1 LVAALAQAHGTECIL
16 HGTNGPDLAASL
28 QVAAT
33 IPSCRMMEVALI
45 FPPLT
50 PEEMYSPLTRILN
63 SDYLFKFEKGKIIL
77 PTAPGLGVEINE
89 DALAK
94 CKIVG

>member
-1 LVAALAQAHGTECIL
+1 
-16 HGTNGPDLAASL
+16 
-28 QVAAT
+28 
-33 IPSCRMMEVALI
+33 
-45 FPPLT
+45 
-50 PEEMYSPLTRILN
+50 MYSPLTRILN

>member
-1 LVAALAQAHGTECIL
+1 
-16 HGTNGPDLAASL
+16 
-28 QVAAT
+28 
-33 IPSCRMMEVALI
+33 
-45 FPPLT
+45 
-50 PEEMYSPLTRILN
+50 
-63 SDYLFKFEKGKIIL
+63 LFKFEKGKIIL